1 LSLTQILAKKTV
13 FVQALFRNLN
23 MTGYTPITDDIRKR
37 ISHTLGDEC
46 IVKNQ
51 DEVKTYSKD
60 ASGLSYPPELVVR
73 IQETPQI
80 QRLMRLAN
88 EYKFPV
94 IPRGGGSGLAGGCLP
109 VLGGVVLS
117 LEKLNRIISVDTQNL
132 IAEVQPGVITK
143 DLRDAVQQKKLFF
156 PPDPAGMDQSTI
168 GGNAATNAGGPS
180 CVKYGTT
187 KDYIL
192 GLEAVLPSG
201 RLINTGTRTRKGV
214 VGYDL
219 TQLLVGS
226 EGTLGIIT
234 GLILKLIPSPA
245 SVSAMTAVFSD
256 LPSAMKAV
264 TRILNRG
271 HLPSAVEFL
280 DAKCLL
286 LVKDI
291 LPFQVPGE
299 KSTLLIIEVDGDP
312 DQTKQEIKT
321 IGRLLKE
328 VGATHLL
335 PAFNEKEREDIWNVR
350 RQVSLRIHDNYALY
364 ISEDVVVPV
373 GKIPALV
380 SELPELEAEYNF
392 EIYAFGHAG
401 DGNIHLNITSQ
412 SQDNMNRVEM
422 GVKAI
427 LARVIQMGGTISG
440 EHGIGQAK
448 KRYLSMELSV
458 ESIRLQTEIKK
469 VFDPNMI
476 LNPDKIFP
484 KEDVNNRLL

>member
-1 LSLTQILAKKTV
+1 MPT
-13 FVQALFRNLN
+13 
-23 MTGYTPITDDIRKR
+23 YTPITDDIRRR
-37 ISHTLGDEC
+37 ISDVLGDEC
-46 IVKNQ
+46 IVTNQ
-51 DEVKTYSKD
+51 DEVGTYSKD
-60 ASGLSYPPELVVR
+60 ASGLSYPPELVIRV
-73 IQETPQI
+73 QETAQI

-88 EYKFPV
+88 EYSFPV
-94 IPRGGGSGLAGGCLP
+94 IPRGGGSGLVGGCLP

-132 IAEVQPGVITK
+132 IAKVQPGTITK

-201 RLINTGTRTRKGV
+201 RMINTGAQTRKGV

-234 GLILKLIPSPA
+234 GLILKLIPYPA
-245 SVSAMTAVFSD
+245 SVSAVTAVFSD
-256 LPSAMKAV
+256 LPSAMQAV
-264 TRILNRG
+264 TQILNRG
-271 HLPSAVEFL
+271 HLPSAIEFL

-291 LPFQVPGE
+291 LPFQVPGK

-312 DQTKQEIKT
+312 AQTKRDIKT
-321 IGRLLKE
+321 IGKILKE

-364 ISEDVVVPV
+364 IPEDVAVPI

-380 SELPELEAEYNF
+380 AELPKLEAEYGF

-401 DGNIHLNITSQ
+401 DGNIHLNITAQ
-412 SQDNMNRVEM
+412 NRDNMNRVEM

-448 KRYLSMELSV
+448 KRYLSMELSA

-476 LNPDKIFP
+476 LNPGKIFP
-484 KEDVNNRLL
+484 EKDFNNRLL

>member
-1 LSLTQILAKKTV
+1 MKT
-13 FVQALFRNLN
+13 
-23 MTGYTPITDDIRKR
+23 YSPITDDIRKR
-37 ISHTLGDEC
+37 ISDSLGDEC
-46 IVKNQ
+46 VVKNR
-51 DEVKTYSKD
+51 DEIGTYSQD
-60 ASGLSYPPELVVR
+60 ASGLNYPPELVIRV
-73 IQETPQI
+73 QETAQI

-117 LEKLNRIISVDTQNL
+117 LEKLNRILSVDTQNL
-132 IAEVQPGVITK
+132 IAQVQPGTITK
-143 DLRDAVQQKKLFF
+143 DLREAVQQKKLFF

-168 GGNAATNAGGPS
+168 GGNASTNAGGPS

-201 RLINTGTRTRKGV
+201 RMINTGTRTRKGV

-234 GLILKLIPSPA
+234 NLILKLIPFPA
-245 SVSAMTAVFSD
+245 AVSAMTTVFSD
-256 LPSAMKAV
+256 LPSAMQAV
-264 TRILNRG
+264 THILNKG
-271 HLPSAVEFL
+271 YLPSAIEFL

-291 LPFQVPGE
+291 LPFHIPGE
-299 KSTLLIIEVDGDP
+299 TSTLLIIEVDGNLE
-312 DQTKQEIKT
+312 QTKRDIKT
-321 IGRLLKE
+321 IGKILKE
-328 VGATHLL
+328 IGATHLL

-364 ISEDVVVPV
+364 IPEDVVVPIE
-373 GKIPALV
+373 KIPALV
-380 SELPELEAEYNF
+380 AELPEFEAEYGF
-392 EIYAFGHAG
+392 DIFAFGHAG
-401 DGNIHLNITSQ
+401 DGNIHLNITAQ
-412 SQDNMNRVEM
+412 NRDNMNRVER

-448 KRYLSMELSV
+448 KRYLSMELSA
-458 ESIRLQTEIKK
+458 ESIRLQSEIKK

-476 LNPDKIFP
+476 LNPGKIFP
-484 KEDVNNRLL
+484 EEGVNDRLL

>member
-1 LSLTQILAKKTV
+1 MTQ
-13 FVQALFRNLN
+13 
-23 MTGYTPITDDIRKR
+23 YSPITQDIRRR
-37 ISHTLGDEC
+37 ISDALGNEC
-46 IVKNQ
+46 IVANP
-51 DEVKTYSKD
+51 DEVGTYSQD

-73 IQETPQI
+73 VQETAQI

-88 EYKFPV
+88 EYRFPV
-94 IPRGGGSGLAGGCLP
+94 TPRGGGSGLAGGCLP
-109 VLGGVVLS
+109 VLGGAVLS

-132 IAEVQPGVITK
+132 VAQVQPGAITK
-143 DLRDAVQQKKLFF
+143 DLRDAARQKKLFF

-201 RLINTGTRTRKGV
+201 RMINTGTRTRKGV

-234 GLILKLIPSPA
+234 GLILKLIPYPA
-245 SVSAMTAVFSD
+245 TVSAMTAVFSD
-256 LPSAMKAV
+256 LPSAMRAV
-264 TRILNRG
+264 TQILNRG
-271 HLPSAVEFL
+271 HLPSAIEFL

-291 LPFQVPGE
+291 LPFHVPGE
-299 KSTLLIIEVDGDP
+299 TSALLIVEVDGDLE
-312 DQTKQEIKT
+312 QTKRDIKT
-321 IGRLLKE
+321 IGKILKE

-350 RQVSLRIHDNYALY
+350 RQVSLRIHDKYALY
-364 ISEDVVVPV
+364 IPEDVVVPI

-380 SELPELEAEYNF
+380 AELPELETEYNF
-392 EIYAFGHAG
+392 DIYAFGHAG
-401 DGNIHLNITSQ
+401 DGNIHLNITAQ
-412 SQDNMNRVEM
+412 HQGNMDRVEM

-448 KRYLSMELSV
+448 KQYLSMELSA

-476 LNPDKIFP
+476 LNPGKIFP
-484 KEDVNNRLL
+484 KKDVNNRLF

>member
-1 LSLTQILAKKTV
+1 MQTYS
-13 FVQALFRNLN
+13 
-23 MTGYTPITDDIRKR
+23 PITDDIRSR
-37 ISHTLGDEC
+37 ISDALGDEC
-46 IVKNQ
+46 IVTNQ
-51 DEVKTYSKD
+51 DEVGTYSQD
-60 ASGLSYPPELVVR
+60 ASDLRYPPELVIRVK
-73 IQETPQI
+73 ETVQI

-88 EYKFPV
+88 KYKFPV

-109 VLGGVVLS
+109 VLGGVVMS
-117 LEKLNRIISVDTQNL
+117 LEKLNRIISIDTQDL
-132 IAEVQPGVITK
+132 IAEVQAGTITK

-201 RLINTGTRTRKGV
+201 RMINTGTRTRKGV

-234 GLILKLIPSPA
+234 ALILKLIPCPA
-245 SVSAMTAVFSD
+245 AVSTMTAAFSN
-256 LPSAMKAV
+256 LPSAMLAV
-264 TRILNRG
+264 TQILNRG
-271 HLPSAVEFL
+271 HLPSAIEFL

-291 LPFQVPGE
+291 LPFHVPGE
-299 KSTLLIIEVDGDP
+299 KSTLLIIEIDGNP
-312 DQTKQEIKT
+312 DQTKLEIKT
-321 IGRLLKE
+321 IGRILKE
-328 VGATHLL
+328 IGAIHLL
-335 PAFNEKEREDIWNVR
+335 PAFNKKEREDIWNVR

-364 ISEDVVVPV
+364 IPEDVVVPI

-380 SELPELEAEYNF
+380 AELPRLEAEYGF
-392 EIYAFGHAG
+392 DIYAFGHAG
-401 DGNIHLNITSQ
+401 DGNVHLNITAQ
-412 SQDNMNRVEM
+412 NQDNMNRVEM
-422 GVKAI
+422 GVKTV
-427 LARVIQMGGTISG
+427 LSRVIQMGGTISG
-440 EHGIGQAK
+440 EHGIGQSK
-448 KRYLSMELSV
+448 KQYLSMELSA

-469 VFDPNMI
+469 VFDPNTI
-476 LNPDKIFP
+476 LNPGKIFP
-484 KEDVNNRLL
+484 KENFTDPLL

>member
-1 LSLTQILAKKTV
+1 
-13 FVQALFRNLN
+13 
-23 MTGYTPITDDIRKR
+23 MTAYTPITDDIRRR
-37 ISHTLGDEC
+37 ISHALGNNC

-51 DEVKTYSKD
+51 DEVVTYSKD
-60 ASGLSYPPELVVR
+60 ASGLSYLPELVVR
-73 IQETPQI
+73 AQETGQI

-117 LEKLNRIISVDTQNL
+117 LEKLNRIISIDTQDL
-132 IAEVQPGVITK
+132 IAQVQPGVITK

-168 GGNAATNAGGPS
+168 GGNAATNAAGPS

-201 RLINTGTRTRKGV
+201 RIINAGTRTRKGV

-234 GLILKLIPSPA
+234 GLILKLIPCPA
-245 SVSAMTAVFSD
+245 AVSTMTAVFSD
-256 LPSAMKAV
+256 LRSAMQAV
-264 TRILNRG
+264 TQILNRG
-271 HLPSAVEFL
+271 HLPSAIEFL
-280 DAKCLL
+280 DAKCFL
-286 LVKDI
+286 LVKDV

-299 KSTLLIIEVDGDP
+299 TCTLLIIEVDGDP
-312 DQTKQEIKT
+312 DQTKRDIKT
-321 IGRLLKE
+321 IGRILKE

-335 PAFNEKEREDIWNVR
+335 PAFNKKEREDIWNVR
-350 RQVSLRIHDNYALY
+350 RQVSLRIHDKYALY
-364 ISEDVVVPV
+364 IPEDVVVPI
-373 GKIPALV
+373 GKIPTLV
-380 SELPELEAEYNF
+380 AELPKLEAEYGF
-392 EIYAFGHAG
+392 DIYAFGHAG
-401 DGNIHLNITSQ
+401 DGNIHLNITAQ
-412 SQDNMNRVEM
+412 HQDNMDRVEM
-422 GVKAI
+422 GVEAI

-448 KRYLSMELSV
+448 KRYLSMELSA

-476 LNPDKIFP
+476 LNPSKIFP

>member
-1 LSLTQILAKKTV
+1 MIEYS
-13 FVQALFRNLN
+13 
-23 MTGYTPITDDIRKR
+23 PITDNIRKR
-37 ISHTLGDEC
+37 ISDSLGNECVVTNKDE
-46 IVKNQ
+46 I
-51 DEVKTYSKD
+51 ETYSRD
-60 ASGLSYPPELVVR
+60 ASGLNYPPELVIRV
-73 IQETPQI
+73 QETAQI

-117 LEKLNRIISVDTQNL
+117 LEKLNRILSVDTQNL
-132 IAEVQPGVITK
+132 IAQVQPGTITK
-143 DLRDAVQQKKLFF
+143 DLREAVQQKKLFF

-168 GGNAATNAGGPS
+168 GGNASTNAGGPS

-201 RLINTGTRTRKGV
+201 RMINTGTRTRKGV

-234 GLILKLIPSPA
+234 NLILKLIPLPA
-245 SVSAMTAVFSD
+245 AVSAMTSVFSD
-256 LPSAMKAV
+256 LPSAMQAV
-264 TRILNRG
+264 THILNRG
-271 HLPSAVEFL
+271 HLPSAIEFL

-291 LPFQVPGE
+291 LPFHIPGE
-299 KSTLLIIEVDGDP
+299 TSTLLIIEVDGNLE
-312 DQTKQEIKT
+312 QTKRDIKT
-321 IGRLLKE
+321 IGKILKE

-364 ISEDVVVPV
+364 IPEDVVVPL

-380 SELPELEAEYNF
+380 AELPEFEAEYGF
-392 EIYAFGHAG
+392 DIFAFGHAG
-401 DGNIHLNITSQ
+401 DGNIHLNITAQ
-412 SQDNMNRVEM
+412 NRDNMNRVEK

-448 KRYLSMELSV
+448 KRYLSMELSA
-458 ESIRLQTEIKK
+458 ESIRLQSEIKK

-476 LNPDKIFP
+476 LNPGKIFP
-484 KEDVNNRLL
+484 EEDFNNRLL

>member
-1 LSLTQILAKKTV
+1 MI
-13 FVQALFRNLN
+13 N
-23 MTGYTPITDDIRKR
+23 YTPITDDIRKH
-37 ISHTLGDEC
+37 IINELGDEC
-46 IVKNQ
+46 IVNNQ
-51 DEVKTYSKD
+51 AEVETYSKD
-60 ASGLSYPPELVVR
+60 ASDLRYPPELVIRV
-73 IQETPQI
+73 QETAQI

-117 LEKLNRIISVDTQNL
+117 LEKLNRIISIDTQDL
-132 IAEVQPGVITK
+132 IAEVQAGTITK
-143 DLRDAVQQKKLFF
+143 DLRDAVQQKNLFF

-192 GLEAVLPSG
+192 GLETVLPSG
-201 RLINTGTRTRKGV
+201 QMINTGTRTRKGV

-234 GLILKLIPSPA
+234 GLILKLIPYPTAISTL
-245 SVSAMTAVFSD
+245 TAVFSD
-256 LPSAMKAV
+256 LPGAMQAV
-264 TRILNRG
+264 TQILNRG
-271 HLPSAVEFL
+271 HLPSAIEFL

-291 LPFQVPGE
+291 LPFHVPGE
-299 KSTLLIIEVDGDP
+299 KSTLLIIEIDGNP

-321 IGRLLKE
+321 IGRILKE
-328 VGATHLL
+328 VGAFHLL
-335 PAFNEKEREDIWNVR
+335 PAFNKKEREDIWNVR

-364 ISEDVVVPV
+364 IPEDVVVPI
-373 GKIPALV
+373 GKIPSFVA
-380 SELPELEAEYNF
+380 ELPKLEAEYGF
-392 EIYAFGHAG
+392 DIYTFGHAG
-401 DGNIHLNITSQ
+401 DGNIHLNITAQ
-412 SQDNMNRVEM
+412 NRNNMNRVEM
-422 GVKAI
+422 GVKTI
-427 LARVIQMGGTISG
+427 LSRVIQMGGTISG

-448 KRYLSMELSV
+448 KRYLAMELSA

-476 LNPDKIFP
+476 LNPGKIFP
-484 KEDVNNRLL
+484 KGNFNVPLL

>member
-1 LSLTQILAKKTV
+1 MPT
-13 FVQALFRNLN
+13 
-23 MTGYTPITDDIRKR
+23 YTPITNDIRRR
-37 ISHTLGDEC
+37 ISDVLGDEC
-46 IVKNQ
+46 IVTNQ
-51 DEVKTYSKD
+51 DEVGTYSKD
-60 ASGLSYPPELVVR
+60 ASGLSYPPELVIRV
-73 IQETPQI
+73 QETAQI

-88 EYKFPV
+88 EYSFPV

-132 IAEVQPGVITK
+132 IAKVQPGTITK

-201 RLINTGTRTRKGV
+201 RMINTGAQTRKGV

-234 GLILKLIPSPA
+234 GLILKLIPYPA
-245 SVSAMTAVFSD
+245 SVSAVTAVFSD
-256 LPSAMKAV
+256 LPSAMQAV
-264 TRILNRG
+264 TQILNRG
-271 HLPSAVEFL
+271 HLPSAIEFL

-291 LPFQVPGE
+291 LPFQVPGK

-312 DQTKQEIKT
+312 AQTKRDIKT
-321 IGRLLKE
+321 IGKILKE

-364 ISEDVVVPV
+364 IPEDVAVPI

-380 SELPELEAEYNF
+380 AELPKLEAEYGF

-401 DGNIHLNITSQ
+401 DGNIHLNITAQ
-412 SQDNMNRVEM
+412 NRDNMNRVEM

-448 KRYLSMELSV
+448 KRYLSMELSA

-476 LNPDKIFP
+476 LNPGKIFP
-484 KEDVNNRLL
+484 EKDFNNRLL

>member
-1 LSLTQILAKKTV
+1 MPT
-13 FVQALFRNLN
+13 
-23 MTGYTPITDDIRKR
+23 YTPITDDIRRR
-37 ISHTLGDEC
+37 ISDVLGDEC
-46 IVKNQ
+46 IVTNQ
-51 DEVKTYSKD
+51 DEVGTYSKD
-60 ASGLSYPPELVVR
+60 ASGLSYPPELVIRV
-73 IQETPQI
+73 QETAQI

-88 EYKFPV
+88 EYSFPV

-132 IAEVQPGVITK
+132 IAKVQPGTITK

-201 RLINTGTRTRKGV
+201 RMINTGAQTRKGV

-234 GLILKLIPSPA
+234 GLILKLIPYPA
-245 SVSAMTAVFSD
+245 SVSAVTAVFSD
-256 LPSAMKAV
+256 LPSAMQAV
-264 TRILNRG
+264 TQILNRG
-271 HLPSAVEFL
+271 HLPSAIEFL

-291 LPFQVPGE
+291 LPFQVPGK

-312 DQTKQEIKT
+312 AQTKRDIKT
-321 IGRLLKE
+321 IGKILKE

-364 ISEDVVVPV
+364 IPEDVAVPI

-380 SELPELEAEYNF
+380 AELPKLEAEYGF

-401 DGNIHLNITSQ
+401 DGNIHLNITAQ
-412 SQDNMNRVEM
+412 NRDNMNRVEM

-448 KRYLSMELSV
+448 KRYLSMELSA

-476 LNPDKIFP
+476 LNPGKIFP
-484 KEDVNNRLL
+484 EKDFNNRLL